1 MDKEQLR
8 KEIEEDEG
16 CKYEIYKDHLGLP
29 TFGIGHL
36 ITEWDEEYGKPDG
49 TEISEER
56 VSSCFKADIYVT
68 IEECKKLY
76 DNFDKLPDEV
86 QLILCNMMFNMG
98 RPRLSKFKKMNEAIT
113 NEDWIE
119 ASVQM
124 EDSRWYN
131 QVTNRAKRL
140 VERMAQVQVF
150 PHG

>member
-56 VSSCFKADIYVT
+56 VSSCFKADIHVT

-76 DNFDKLPDEV
+76 DDFDKLPDEV

-124 EDSRWYN
+124 E
-131 QVTNRAKRL
+131 
-140 VERMAQVQVF
+140 MC
-150 PHG
+150 